1 MNHHFPCKRLCFF
14 ADLFM
19 RILQSSLPKSSKA
32 SLFLSLLFKAIKGDA
47 NNARVLAFVKRLL
60 QVAVGMQP
68 NFTCGCLM
76 LVSEIAKTK
85 RLIFSAILEPEKDG
99 KGDAPGDKEG
109 VQDPSDFHSAEQIRT
124 IGSNSDER
132 DGDDKEMEFN
142 PDEGML
148 EGLREDGTEDSLDSG
163 EKDASRNAL
172 SSDGPEQSGRVLHH
186 PTRPGEGRYDMRKR
200 NPEYSGAE
208 RSCLWE
214 LNTLADHYHPS
225 VAAMARSLLA
235 GNPVVYDGDPIREF
249 PLSVFLDRFIQKKPK
264 IAKEN
269 LKGSSLMQP
278 ETLVSKRLT
287 VGSSEFAA
295 LAEAEVPPDE
305 VFFHRFFT
313 AKRQAGSEGRKS
325 RNKKRS
331 SEDDGEES
339 SDEDSDDG
347 SESGHE
353 LDSEEE
359 EMAWDAAMS
368 GSGSELDEEG
378 VDDVDED
385 NVYDYSQL
393 ARMVE
398 EGSDSGDSLLD
409 DEAVEDL
416 SDNTASDTSD
426 EADGSE
432 SEEGE
437 ESEHADAPKSRRQ
450 KREDG
455 GQVFAS
461 VEDYAHLI
469 GADPTSLPPSGTEDE
484 GANKRKR
491 GARGKKDVRKRNKAS
506 HHGS

>member
-1 MNHHFPCKRLCFF
+1 
-14 ADLFM
+14 
-19 RILQSSLPKSSKA
+19 
-32 SLFLSLLFKAIKGDA
+32 
-47 NNARVLAFVKRLL
+47 
-60 QVAVGMQP
+60 
-68 NFTCGCLM
+68 M

-85 RLIFSAILEPEKDG
+85 RLIFSAILEPEKKG
-99 KGDAPGDKEG
+99 GIGDAPGDKKG
-109 VQDPSDFHSAEQIRT
+109 VQDPRDFHSAEQIGT
-124 IGSNSDER
+124 IDSNTDER
-132 DGDDKEMEFN
+132 DGDDEEMEFN

-148 EGLREDGTEDSLDSG
+148 EGLREDGTEDSLDSD
-163 EKDASRNAL
+163 EKDASRKAL
-172 SSDGPEQSGRVLHH
+172 SSDGPEQSGRVPHH
-186 PTRPGEGRYDMRKR
+186 PTRPGGGRYDMRKR
-200 NPEYSGAE
+200 DPEYSGAE

-249 PLSVFLDRFIQKKPK
+249 PLSVFLDRFMQKKPK

-313 AKRQAGSEGRKS
+313 AKQQAGSEGRKS

-331 SEDDGEES
+331 SEDDGAES

-353 LDSEEE
+353 LGSEEE

-398 EGSDSGDSLLD
+398 DGSDSGESLLD

-416 SDNTASDTSD
+416 SDDTASDTSD

-437 ESEHADAPKSRRQ
+437 ESEPVDAPKSRRQ

-469 GADPTSLPPSGTEDE
+469 GADHTSLPPSGTEDE
-484 GANKRKR
+484 GTNKRKR